1 MSKGIIYGVYWKD
14 CNCLKH
20 FYELDDAIEWCEKE
34 IDKEVGNLYDHLKYC
49 VDEKS
54 VINGSVRQCLVGY
67 NGGFGNIM
75 KYEINAIDV
84 Y

>member
-1 MSKGIIYGVYWKD
+1 MDKVFIYGVYWNYWNGH
-14 CNCLKH
+14 NCLRH
-20 FYELDDAIEWCEKE
+20 FFEMDDAIEWCKKE
-34 IDKEVGNLYDHLKYC
+34 IDKEVGDLYDNIRFRYC

-54 VINGSVRQCLVGY
+54 DRYCLVGY

-75 KYEINAIDV
+75 KYKIEAIDV